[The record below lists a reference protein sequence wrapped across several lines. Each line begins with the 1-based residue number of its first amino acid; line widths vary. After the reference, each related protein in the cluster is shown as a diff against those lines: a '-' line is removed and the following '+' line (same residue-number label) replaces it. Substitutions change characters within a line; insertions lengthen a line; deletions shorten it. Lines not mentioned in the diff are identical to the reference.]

1 MRYSAL
7 TRTPE
12 TPPSAGVLAA
22 NIGSPAAP
30 TPSAVRAY
38 LRRFLADPRVVELPR
53 LRWWLLRNLIV
64 LPLRP
69 RRSAELYRRIWT
81 PEGSPLLVINS
92 RQTAD
97 LELELTRRHG
107 EHVPVELGMA
117 YGRPF
122 IAQALRKLR
131 DRGCTRFLILPLF
144 PQYSATTTASVFDA
158 VARELSTWR
167 RVPELR
173 LIAGYHDHPA
183 YIEALAAGVERTW
196 REGGKP
202 ARLLL
207 SFHGLPVRYAEA
219 GDPYPEQCRAT
230 AALLTEALDIDPGRV
245 ITGFQSRF
253 GREPW
258 LEPATDALL
267 RAWGGEGLEGLDV
280 VCPGF
285 AADCLETLEEIALT
299 GRETFELAGGRK
311 FRYLPALND
320 RPQHIAALADIVDR
334 HLAGWVD

>member
-1 MRYSAL
+1 MRYSSV
-7 TRTPE
+7 TR
-12 TPPSAGVLAA
+12 PSGNAPAAGILVA

-30 TPSAVRAY
+30 TPNAVRAY
-38 LRRFLADPRVVELPR
+38 LRLFLADPRVVELPR
-53 LRWWLLRNLIV
+53 FSWWLLRNLVV
-64 LPLRP
+64 LPFRP

-81 PEGSPLLVINS
+81 PQGSPLLVTNS
-92 RQTAD
+92 HQVTD
-97 LELELTRRHG
+97 LEEELTRRHG
-107 EHVPVELGMA
+107 ERLPVELGMA

-122 IAQALRKLR
+122 IAQALRTLR
-131 DRGCTRFLILPLF
+131 QSGCTKILVLPLF
-144 PQYSATTTASVFDA
+144 PQYSGTTTASVFDA

-173 LIAGYHDHPA
+173 FITGYHDHPA
-183 YIEALAAGVERTW
+183 YIEALAAGVEQTW

-202 ARLLL
+202 ARMLL
-207 SFHGLPVRYAEA
+207 SFHGLPVRYVEA

-230 AALLTEALDIDPGRV
+230 AALLTEALEIDPECV
-245 ITGFQSRF
+245 VTGFQSRF

-267 RAWGGEGLEGLDV
+267 RAWGAEGLAGLDV
-280 VCPGF
+280 LCPGF

-299 GRETFELAGGRK
+299 GRETFELAGGRR

-320 RPQHIAALADIVDR
+320 RPHHIAALADIVDR
-334 HLAGWVD
+334 HLAGWLD

>member
-1 MRYSAL
+1 MRYSSVTRPAVRAPSVGIL
-7 TRTPE
+7 T
-12 TPPSAGVLAA
+12 A
-22 NIGSPAAP
+22 NVGSPAAP
-30 TPSAVRAY
+30 TTSAVRAY

-53 LRWWLLRNLIV
+53 LRWWLVRNLIV

-69 RRSAELYRRIWT
+69 RRSAELYRRIWA
-81 PEGSPLLVINS
+81 PEGSPLLVTGS
-92 RQTAD
+92 RQAAD
-97 LELELTRRHG
+97 LEEELTRRHG
-107 EHVPVELGMA
+107 KRLPVALGVA

-122 IAQALRKLR
+122 IAEALRELR
-131 DRGCTRFLILPLF
+131 ETGCQRVIVLPLF

-158 VARELSTWR
+158 VAREFSTWR
-167 RVPELR
+167 RVPGLR
-173 LIAGYHDHPA
+173 FITDYHDHPA
-183 YIEALAAGVERTW
+183 YIEALAASVEQTW

-230 AALLTEALDIDPGRV
+230 ARLLTEALDIEPERV
-245 ITGFQSRF
+245 MTGFQSRF

-258 LEPATDALL
+258 LEPVTDALL
-267 RAWGGEGLEGLDV
+267 RAWGAEGLEGLDV
-280 VCPGF
+280 LCPGF
-285 AADCLETLEEIALT
+285 AADCLETLEEIAIT

-320 RPQHIAALADIVDR
+320 RPQHIAALADVVDR
-334 HLAGWVD
+334 HLAAWVD